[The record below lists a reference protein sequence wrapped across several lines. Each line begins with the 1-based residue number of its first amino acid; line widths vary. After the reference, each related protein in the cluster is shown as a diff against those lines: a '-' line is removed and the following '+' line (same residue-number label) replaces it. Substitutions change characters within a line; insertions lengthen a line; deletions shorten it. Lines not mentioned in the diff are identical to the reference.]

1 MRPTKAESKFC
12 TTVYGELSVMIH
24 GTSTTLK
31 LCADNLAFP
40 MLSQPSN
47 KHILAEA
54 VEIYGW
60 MRYIAS
66 EPKRLCNHAH
76 LMDGETTTAA
86 TAKMPESFA
95 ETVIAL
101 IFHRRNMHHACMQS
115 NQ

>member
-12 TTVYGELSVMIH
+12 ATVYGELSVMIH

-40 MLSQPSN
+40 MLSQP
-47 KHILAEA
+47 KKEHILAQA
-54 VEIYGW
+54 VETYGW
-60 MRYIAS
+60 MRYNAS
-66 EPKRLCNHAH
+66 EPKRLCNHAYS
-76 LMDGETTTAA
+76 MDGETTTAA
-86 TAKMPESFA
+86 TVKMPESSA

-101 IFHRRNMHHACMQS
+101 IFHRRGTCHS